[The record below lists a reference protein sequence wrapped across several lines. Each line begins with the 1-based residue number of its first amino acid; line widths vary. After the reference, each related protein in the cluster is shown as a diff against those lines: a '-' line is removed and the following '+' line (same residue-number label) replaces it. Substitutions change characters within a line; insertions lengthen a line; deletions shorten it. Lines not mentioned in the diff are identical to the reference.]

1 MKFKPIALFLL
12 VFALVG
18 NAFADGSD
26 DAKMSPSLEGKK
38 LSFHDKSW
46 YMGEKLVDPEV
57 AFNAMK
63 SNEES
68 ASAYSTAMG
77 FYYPGMVLAYAGGAA
92 LGYGVVTWI
101 WGENSD
107 LGMYL
112 TLGGAGVIGISLLLT
127 KIADGYMHDA
137 IDLYNKGI
145 GISETSLRLKLVPT
159 EQGGI
164 AVALAF

>member
-1 MKFKPIALFLL
+1 MKFKSIALFLL
-12 VFALVG
+12 VFALIG
-18 NAFADGSD
+18 NAFADESGE
-26 DAKMSPSLEGKK
+26 AKISPSLQGKK
-38 LSFHDKSW
+38 LSFHEKHW
-46 YMGEKLVDPEV
+46 FMGEKPIEFEV
-57 AFNAMK
+57 ARNAMK

-77 FYYPGMVLAYAGGAA
+77 FYYPGMVLAYAGGGVF
-92 LGYGVVTWI
+92 GYGVVTWI
-101 WGENSD
+101 WGSNTD

-112 TLGGAGVIGISLLLT
+112 TIGGGCAIGISLLLT
-127 KIADGYMHDA
+127 KIADSYMHDA

-145 GISETSLRLKLVPT
+145 GIAETSLRLKLVPT

>member
-18 NAFADGSD
+18 NALADETETTL
-26 DAKMSPSLEGKK
+26 SPSIQGKK

-46 YMGEKLVDPEV
+46 YMGEKIVDFDV
-57 AFNAMK
+57 AASAMK
-63 SNEES
+63 SNKES

-112 TLGGAGVIGISLLLT
+112 TLGGAGVIGISLLLSH
-127 KIADGYMHDA
+127 IADGYMHDA

>member
-26 DAKMSPSLEGKK
+26 DAKMSPSLQGKK

-112 TLGGAGVIGISLLLT
+112 TLGGAGVYQMECPVEVHKQPQQHTCGEYDS
-127 KIADGYMHDA
+127 A
-137 IDLYNKGI
+137 
-145 GISETSLRLKLVPT
+145 RLDR
-159 EQGGI
+159 I
-164 AVALAF
+164 ALAALPGM